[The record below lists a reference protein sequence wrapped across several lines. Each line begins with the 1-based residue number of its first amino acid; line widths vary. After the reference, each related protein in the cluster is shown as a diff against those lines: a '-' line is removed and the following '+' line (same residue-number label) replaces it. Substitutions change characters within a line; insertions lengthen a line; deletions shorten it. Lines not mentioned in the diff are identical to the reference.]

1 MFNNIDPYQQ
11 LQDLQIVV
19 NSLQSDKMQLA
30 LAINHQ
36 AEALKLVN
44 QQLANQVRAIQAQDQ
59 QIKMLQAQINSIS
72 VLRGVPHAS
81 A

>member
-11 LQDLQIVV
+11 LQDLQIVI

-44 QQLANQVRAIQAQDQ
+44 QRLAQQTRALQLQEQ
-59 QIKMLQAQINSIS
+59 QIYELQSQIRSICQLKT
-72 VLRGVPHAS
+72 V
-81 A
+81 